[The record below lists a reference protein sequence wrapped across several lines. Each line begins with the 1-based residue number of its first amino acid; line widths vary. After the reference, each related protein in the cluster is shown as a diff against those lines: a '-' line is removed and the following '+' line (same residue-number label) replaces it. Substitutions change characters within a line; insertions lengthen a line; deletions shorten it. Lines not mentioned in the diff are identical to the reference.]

1 MVQSVG
7 WLERCYRTGQSD
19 DVWHELRQLGSRV
32 REPGFAGE
40 VQLVCDETDRRAR
53 HNIEVIVG
61 RLSGTGYRFHSNDDA
76 QTPEVPY
83 VPPAAAAGAHAD
95 GLEDLFGLWNSPAP
109 TSRRCWTAAAGSVG
123 WPGGPGPTGVPPSLR
138 WILCHM
144 TEEYADR
151 NGHASLLRESI
162 DGAAG
167 E

>member
-7 WLERCYRTGQSD
+7 WLERYHAGQRD

-40 VQLVCDETDRRAR
+40 VQLVRDETARRAR

-61 RLSGTGYRFHSNDDA
+61 RLSGAGYRFHSNDDA

-95 GLEDLFGLWNSPAP
+95 WLEDLFGL
-109 TSRRCWTAAAGSVG
+109 
-123 WPGGPGPTGVPPSLR
+123 
-138 WILCHM
+138 
-144 TEEYADR
+144 
-151 NGHASLLRESI
+151 
-162 DGAAG
+162 
-167 E
+167 